1 MVKFNLLELK
11 RTKDQKRGDREQHGS
26 NICVIQQ
33 STTGCGFFF
42 FFYCCHWLGHGGERG
57 TAVHKEREREVERE
71 CINFFG
77 FRKKYGMY

>member
-33 STTGCGFFF
+33 STTGCGFFYF
-42 FFYCCHWLGHGGERG
+42 FI
-57 TAVHKEREREVERE
+57 AVNDLAMEEIEEEPCIKKEREKWRENV
-71 CINFFG
+71 
-77 FRKKYGMY
+77 